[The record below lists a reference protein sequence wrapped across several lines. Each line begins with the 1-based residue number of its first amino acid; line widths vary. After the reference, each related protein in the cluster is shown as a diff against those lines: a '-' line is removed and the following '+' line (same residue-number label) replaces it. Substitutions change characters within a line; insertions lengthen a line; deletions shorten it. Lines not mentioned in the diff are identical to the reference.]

1 MVNTRLVDKVLDD
14 QTWQNLITEPD
25 KRGVTPLFWSNV
37 ALHGTFGLD
46 LDKRIDYDA
55 GTVPM

>member
-1 MVNTRLVDKVLDD
+1 MDKVLDD